1 MKDNRKIAPE
11 LLERLKRI
19 RLLIL
24 DVDGVLT
31 DGGIVMN
38 DLGQETKSFNVRDGH
53 GLKLLMR
60 YRVDVAL
67 LTGRQS
73 EVVQH
78 RARDLGI
85 VEVHQR
91 IWDKLAA
98 YEEMIRR
105 RGLED
110 GEVAFMGDDIV
121 DVPVLRRVGFAATVA
136 DGSHEAKSMVHY
148 VACRDGGKGAVR
160 EVCDLILKAQGH
172 WPDISKKYQLN
183 QED

>member
-1 MKDNRKIAPE
+1 MWDQEKIASE
-11 LLERLKRI
+11 ILERLTRI

-24 DVDGVLT
+24 DVDGILT
-31 DGGIVMN
+31 NGGIVMN
-38 DLGQETKSFNVRDGH
+38 DLGQEIKCFNVRDGH

-60 YRVDVAL
+60 YRITVAL

-73 EVVQH
+73 EVVLH

-85 VEVHQR
+85 EEVHQR
-91 IWDKLAA
+91 VWDKLAA

-105 RGLED
+105 LGLD
-110 GEVAFMGDDIV
+110 DREVAFMGDDIV

-136 DGSHEAKSMVHY
+136 DGSDEAKRVVHY
-148 VACRDGGKGAVR
+148 VASRNGGQGAVR

-172 WPDISKKYQLN
+172 WSDISKKYQLN
-183 QED
+183 QKD